1 MLNLKKAL
9 VTAFAVGSL
18 LCFFSAP
25 AAQAQRP
32 AHSDQ
37 DVLTCLNTRVNQI
50 RKMDNGANQVSL
62 SVTNGTAYFTGTVV
76 NASYKNQLMT
86 SAMDCGARTF
96 NVNNLRVSAPVP
108 PAPAAPVARAAH
120 SDQDVLICLNNR
132 VNQIRQMD
140 NGANHI
146 SLSVTS
152 GTAYLSGNVV
162 NASYKNQLMTSALDC
177 GARTFNVSNLVVAP
191 GQKSDSDIQTCL
203 NPEVASVLRNL
214 GGPGSTLS
222 VSVRN
227 GDATFTGTIV
237 SANAFGNAAA
247 VSSFNTSGSRCGAR
261 NTFVNVKFVAPH

>member
-1 MLNLKKAL
+1 MLKVKNAL
-9 VTAFAVGSL
+9 AAAFAVASL
-18 LCFFSAP
+18 LWVCSASATQARPPVKP
-25 AAQAQRP
+25 ATGP

-37 DVLTCLNTRVNQI
+37 DVLVCLNTRVNQI
-50 RKMDNGANQVSL
+50 R
-62 SVTNGTAYFTGTVV
+62 
-76 NASYKNQLMT
+76 
-86 SAMDCGARTF
+86 
-96 NVNNLRVSAPVP
+96 
-108 PAPAAPVARAAH
+108 
-120 SDQDVLICLNNR
+120 
-132 VNQIRQMD
+132 QMD
-140 NGANHI
+140 HGANHI

-177 GARTFNVSNLVVAP
+177 GARTFNVSNLIVAS

-237 SANAFGNAAA
+237 SDNAFGNAAA
-247 VSSFNTSGSRCGAR
+247 LSSFNTRGPRCGAR
-261 NTFVNVKFVAPH
+261 NTFVNVKFVKPR